1 MNRVMAASANSSA
14 SNLAI
19 PEPAERRRAPRQAYE
34 SKGWIS
40 CEAGSGGR
48 ETSRTVEVFDLSLY
62 GAGFVSENRF
72 EPDAIHWMILGGGGL
87 RASSRIR
94 VISCR
99 LRDDGRFDCG
109 AEFF

>member
-1 MNRVMAASANSSA
+1 MTASAHPTPSS
-14 SNLAI
+14 STVGEI
-19 PEPAERRRAPRQAYE
+19 SERRRAQRQMYE
-34 SKGWIS
+34 AKGWIS

-48 ETSRTVEVFDLSLY
+48 ETSRNVDVFDLSLY

-72 EPDAIHWMILGGGGL
+72 ETDAIHWMVLGGGGL

-94 VISCR
+94 IVSCR
-99 LRDDGRFDCG
+99 GRDDGKFDCG